1 MSWRS
6 VTQRLLV
13 LPAVL
18 CATAALR
25 GAEEPTSENNEQ
37 LKRALARYPDTD
49 ANHDG
54 VLTRTEAQA
63 YIRTH
68 PEVAPK
74 KAAKE
79 DRGGRCRGYRGS
91 PALPMLRLRARGD
104 TRGRR

>member
-6 VTQRLLV
+6 VTQWLLV

-37 LKRALARYPDTD
+37 LKRALARYADAD

-79 DRGGRCRGYRGS
+79 AAKAD
-91 PALPMLRLRARGD
+91 LPPPDVANASYGPHERN
-104 TRGRR
+104 